1 MSTFLVS
8 AAEFSNFF
16 SIFATLICFIGMVFF
31 LMKNIN
37 LLVFRLH
44 EDIVFGNGM
53 HQRRIPRM
61 KMMKI
66 TIPFILKL
74 DESSKSS
81 DSINCTITSQITYTI
96 RAFWGVSIRELH
108 MFLWKPW
115 SLIQKSV
122 ITGDMLS
129 GYYQL
134 RGLELT
140 NDPHKEKVFS
150 LSFPKPP
157 LDLGTPPRLC
167 YPLVIFIV
175 RNDSQVTLHP
185 DETVA
190 LVNVVH
196 IRDSVCTLPTSILA
210 QYLKQANGQL
220 SCLKQLYLA
229 VGNNLNG
236 DETTTTGTNA
246 HTNSVA
252 PTYDKEDVSVWAV
265 AGEQLCVVCQYYP
278 LSRALLPC
286 RHTCICSVCFEK
298 LDRCPM
304 CRSPFNSY
312 FTIRNEDYSPGES
325 LPQDLKP
332 SLLNWL
338 LNWNDRLN
346 NFLGYQ

>member
-1 MSTFLVS
+1 
-8 AAEFSNFF
+8 
-16 SIFATLICFIGMVFF
+16 
-31 LMKNIN
+31 MKNIN

-44 EDIVFGNGM
+44 DDIVFGNGM

-74 DESSKSS
+74 DETSKSI

-115 SLIQKSV
+115 SSIQKSV
-122 ITGDMLS
+122 LSGEMLS
-129 GYYQL
+129 GFYQL

-175 RNDSQVTLHP
+175 RNDSEVTLHP

-190 LVNVVH
+190 LINVVH

-210 QYLKQANGQL
+210 QYLKQASGQL

-229 VGNNLNG
+229 VGNNISA
-236 DETTTTGTNA
+236 EETTKATTTTTTTTTANTTSATTTATTNTA
-246 HTNSVA
+246 ANNTTSA
-252 PTYDKEDVSVWAV
+252 FDKDDVSVWAV

-286 RHTCICSVCFEK
+286 RHTCVCSVCFEK

-312 FTIRNEDYSPGES
+312 FTIRSEDYSPGES
-325 LPQDLKP
+325 MPQDLKP
-332 SLLNWL
+332 TLLNWL

>member
-1 MSTFLVS
+1 MILAMSTFLVS
-8 AAEFSNFF
+8 AAEFSNIF
-16 SIFATLICFIGMVFF
+16 SILVTFICFFGMAFF

-37 LLVFRLH
+37 MLVFRLH

-53 HQRRIPRM
+53 HQRQIPRM

-74 DESSKSS
+74 DETSKSP

-115 SLIQKSV
+115 SFIQKSV
-122 ITGDMLS
+122 DSGDMLS

-140 NDPHKEKVFS
+140 SDPHSERVFS
-150 LSFPKPP
+150 LSFPEPP

-167 YPLVIFIV
+167 YPLVIFIL
-175 RNDSQVTLHP
+175 RNDSEVTLHP

-229 VGNNLNG
+229 AGNNVSG
-236 DETTTTGTNA
+236 EEISTA
-246 HTNSVA
+246 ANSA
-252 PTYDKEDVSVWAV
+252 TCDRDDVSVWAV

-286 RHTCICSVCFEK
+286 RHTCVCSVCFEK

-312 FTIRNEDYSPGES
+312 FTIRNEDYSPGETT
-325 LPQDLKP
+325 PPDLKP
-332 SLLNWL
+332 TLLNWI

-346 NFLGYQ
+346 NLLGYQ